1 MTLRKPLHVFL
12 SVIKAL
18 FLRELEMRMSVGKI
32 GLFWTFFE
40 PFFQVLVIIMIRVII
55 SNSTGKIS
63 ATNYDFVVFMASGFI
78 AFNMFRHILMSSIG
92 AFTANKGLFAY
103 KQVKPIDTIIA
114 RVMIELFLTSII
126 IFIFLIIGFFMQ
138 HDNLFPKNILMVFA
152 GYLWL
157 SLFAFS
163 VGLVAAVGNTFF
175 VSVGKFIRILS
186 FPLLILSAV
195 FYPLISLSPLA
206 QEFLL
211 HNPLVHFM
219 EMIHSAY
226 VYGLDDR
233 FVDYRYMLLW
243 TIVPLFMGFWL
254 YSKLEKKL
262 I

>member
-1 MTLRKPLHVFL
+1 MTLRKPLHVFF

-18 FLRELEMRMSVGKI
+18 FLRELEMRMSMGKI

-40 PFFQVLVIIMIRVII
+40 PFFQVFILILIKVTLI
-55 SNSTGKIS
+55 NSSGRASTI
-63 ATNYDFVVFMASGFI
+63 TFDFAVFMASGFI
-78 AFNMFRHILMSSIG
+78 AFNMFKNILLSSTG
-92 AFTANKGLFAY
+92 AFTANKGLFTY

-138 HDNLFPKNILMVFA
+138 YDNLFPKNILMVFA

-163 VGLVAAVGNTFF
+163 VGLVTAVGNAFF

-233 FVDYRYMLLW
+233 FINYNYMLLW